1 MTNNKLNVLII
12 KFLKKVLKQLHTIN
26 IMSGQL

>member
-12 KFLKKVLKQLHTIN
+12 YFLKKVLKQLYTIT